1 MEKMAAP
8 EGKYLASV
16 KVGPK
21 GQIVIPKEARELFGI
36 QPGDTLLLL
45 ADVNRGIALQSL
57 ARRHPLFGGVL
68 GGGEGKRKKP
78 KPRGGGRLFFV
89 LTGEIE
95 SDISKKSDTNNTME
109 EIP

>member
-21 GQIVIPKEARELFGI
+21 GQIMIPKEARELFGI

-45 ADVNRGIALQSL
+45 ADVNRGIALQTFEK
-57 ARRHPLFGGVL
+57 ADPIFADVFA
-68 GGGEGKRKKP
+68 GGEG
-78 KPRGGGRLFFV
+78 
-89 LTGEIE
+89 
-95 SDISKKSDTNNTME
+95 
-109 EIP
+109 